1 MSEDDH
7 VVGTVRGVELA
18 QLRALVVAVADLDDE
33 ASVNLALR
41 GNSSVRARLDHP
53 DLARPRW
60 LTVTDDA
67 VVLPGIGPAAAPR
80 RGDGSGCPDAA
91 SPPRHP

>member
-1 MSEDDH
+1 MSDDH

-33 ASVNLALR
+33 ASVNLALHE
-41 GNSSVRARLDHP
+41 NSTVRARVDHP
-53 DLARPRW
+53 DLAGPLW
-60 LTVTDDA
+60 STVTGDA
-67 VVLPGIGPAAAPR
+67 AVLPGIGPPAAPR
-80 RGDGSGCPDAA
+80 QGGFGCPDAA